1 MFAAI
6 LAGGK
11 SVRMGRDKAMLE
23 YHGTPMIRRV
33 LEAVSPSV
41 ERTIIISNN
50 PGALKGI
57 DTQIYADMIR
67 GMGPLSGL
75 VTAFD
80 ATSADEILLVAC
92 DMPMIS
98 SVMARFIV
106 SCSSLPGDA
115 VIPVVNG
122 REQGLFAIY
131 RRRSVEKM
139 WDRISAASIQF
150 DEFRKNLDRTF
161 IPESKLRRIEP
172 SLDSFHNVNRP
183 EDLPPAR

>member
-1 MFAAI
+1 
-6 LAGGK
+6 
-11 SVRMGRDKAMLE
+11 MGRDKAMLE
-23 YHGTPMIRRV
+23 YHGTPMIQRV
-33 LEAVSPSV
+33 VEAVKPSV
-41 ERTIIISNN
+41 ERIIIVSNN
-50 PGALKGI
+50 PGSLKGI
-57 DTQIYADMIR
+57 DARIYTDLIR

-75 VTAFD
+75 VTAFE
-80 ATSADEILLVAC
+80 ATSADELLLVAC

-98 SVMARFIV
+98 VDMARFIV
-106 SCSSLPGDA
+106 SCSNLPGDA

-139 WDRISAASIQF
+139 RDRISAASIQF

-161 IPESKLRRIEP
+161 IPESKLRQIEP

-183 EDLPPAR
+183 EDLPPVQ